1 MSDRDE
7 RRRRRAER
15 VRDMRRLRGA
25 RRGPPWAHH
34 HWHGHGHWSHTG
46 GRWGFWLKA
55 RLHRRLFFWLGM
67 TLLVMMFVAGTAG
80 RLLVGGATPWKAEQ
94 TGISHFVGERFA
106 RVWDRPAERAEL
118 MRSMGYNFRVDIELK
133 DQAGVVVDSS
143 GRCADPDMVVP
154 VRDVRGT
161 LGTVNVCMRSHA
173 PPHAVRTFFITLGV
187 ATMVLWMS
195 AGFFARRFTRP
206 LSRLVDTAREIGEGK
221 LSSRTHLTPREAGEV
236 GVLAEAIDHMAG
248 RIERQLQEHKELLA
262 AVSHEVRTPLARLRV
277 LVELLRENPDA
288 ALLDD
293 VEQEVLEID
302 RLMSE
307 LIATSR
313 LDFQQLD
320 PRTLPLAELVER
332 ARERAGLEQV
342 PITDRTERA
351 EVRVDPTL
359 IARALANL
367 LENARRHAGGVERIE
382 VERSADGVL
391 VVRVLDSGPGFSE
404 GELERAFQ
412 AFHRRRGGGLGLGLA
427 LVRRIAEAHGGKAW
441 AENRSEG
448 GARLCLELPTSDQS
462 KLGTEPLPG

>member
-1 MSDRDE
+1 MKDRE
-7 RRRRRAER
+7 TRHRRRLER
-15 VRDMRRLRGA
+15 MQRF
-25 RRGPPWAHH
+25 RRGPWAHH
-34 HWHGHGHWSHTG
+34 PWAHAHGHWHYG

-67 TLLVMMFVAGTAG
+67 TLLLMMFVAGTAG
-80 RLLVGGATPWKAEQ
+80 RLLVGGGAPWKAEQ
-94 TGISHFVGERFA
+94 TGISRFVGESFA
-106 RVWDRPAERAEL
+106 RVWDRPTERTAL
-118 MRSMGYNFRVDIELK
+118 MRSMVKNFRVDMVLV
-133 DQAGVVVDSS
+133 DASGRVVDAS
-143 GRCADPDMVVP
+143 GQCEDPDMVAAIH
-154 VRDVRGT
+154 DSRGQ
-161 LGTVNVCMRSHA
+161 LGAANVCMRSHA
-173 PPHAVRTFFITLGV
+173 PPHAVRTFFITLGI

-195 AGFFARRFTRP
+195 AGFFARRFTLP

-277 LVELLRENPDA
+277 LVELLRENPESP
-288 ALLDD
+288 LLDD

-307 LIATSR
+307 LIASSR

-320 PRTLPLAELVER
+320 PRTLALSDLVER
-332 ARERAGLEQV
+332 ARERAGLDEV
-342 PITDRTERA
+342 PVVDSTERA

-382 VERSADGVL
+382 LEPTAEGSL
-391 VVRVLDSGPGFSE
+391 LVRVLDAGPGFPE
-404 GELERAFQ
+404 DELERAFQ

-441 AENRSEG
+441 AENRPEG
-448 GARLCLELPTSDQS
+448 GAQVCLELPRSAES
-462 KLGTEPLPG
+462 RLGTEPLPG

>member
-1 MSDRDE
+1 
-7 RRRRRAER
+7 
-15 VRDMRRLRGA
+15 
-25 RRGPPWAHH
+25 
-34 HWHGHGHWSHTG
+34 
-46 GRWGFWLKA
+46 
-55 RLHRRLFFWLGM
+55 
-67 TLLVMMFVAGTAG
+67 
-80 RLLVGGATPWKAEQ
+80 
-94 TGISHFVGERFA
+94 
-106 RVWDRPAERAEL
+106 
-118 MRSMGYNFRVDIELK
+118 
-133 DQAGVVVDSS
+133 
-143 GRCADPDMVVP
+143 P
-154 VRDVRGT
+154 VRDASRQ
-161 LGTVNVCMRSHA
+161 LGVVNVCMRSHA
-173 PPHAVRTFFITLGV
+173 PPHAVRTFFITLGI

-195 AGFFARRFTRP
+195 AGFFARRFTLP

-277 LVELLRENPDA
+277 LVELLRENPESP
-288 ALLDD
+288 LLDD

-307 LIATSR
+307 LIASSR

-320 PRTLPLAELVER
+320 PRTLALSDLVER
-332 ARERAGLEQV
+332 ARERAGLDEV
-342 PITDRTERA
+342 PIADSTDRA

-382 VERSADGVL
+382 LESTDEGAL
-391 VVRVLDSGPGFSE
+391 LVRVLDVGPGFPE
-404 GELERAFQ
+404 DELERAFQ

-441 AENRSEG
+441 AENRPSG
-448 GARLCLELPTSDQS
+448 GAQVCLELPKSS
-462 KLGTEPLPG
+462 ESRLGTEPLPG